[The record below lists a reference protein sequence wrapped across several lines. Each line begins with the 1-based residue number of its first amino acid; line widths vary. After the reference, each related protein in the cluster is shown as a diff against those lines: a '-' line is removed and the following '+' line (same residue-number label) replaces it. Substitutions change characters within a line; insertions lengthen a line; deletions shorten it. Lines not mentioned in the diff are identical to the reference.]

1 MLHIYSKYCEN
12 KYGGVILKLNK
23 QSLLIALILLIS
35 CLAISTVSAADT
47 NNADITVAT
56 SDIELESVN
65 EANILLDNEN
75 QIELDVSSN
84 NTNDENKNAPE
95 SEGIYTNNG
104 DNNLN
109 NTKVTPIINVDDV
122 IIKNGENIII
132 PFNVTDNEGNLI
144 PGGAIVSLNWMN
156 NTVSQY
162 VELENGKGL
171 ANFSVELLIGKVS
184 DSNSSIN
191 FSDLIKD
198 ILKLLNLNSTSE
210 SNPDP
215 INISED
221 SDFDIFNLFN
231 ITIPDYSN
239 IINNL
244 NITLPNITMPDY
256 SNIFNNLN
264 VTLPDIADLFDSL
277 NVTLPDIADL
287 FDSLNITLPNITELI
302 NSLNVT
308 LPDIADLIDSLNI
321 TLPNITEIIGNLNV
335 TLHDIADLSDSLNI
349 NLPNITE
356 LINSLNVTLPN
367 VIDLIDSLNV
377 TLPDIADLFDSLN
390 VILPNV
396 TDLINNLNITLPN
409 ITELIDSLNVT
420 LPNITFDLNR
430 ILNIISSLFEGD
442 KGIMWNYT
450 FIPGTYNITIKYIG
464 DENYADAISEGKL
477 IITGPNMVANDIVM
491 YYKDGTRYVVN
502 LTDYEGNPLFNQ
514 TVTIT
519 INGQKYDRTT
529 DDNGSA
535 SLTIN
540 LNAGNYTVSALY
552 GTNIVENTITI
563 LSTIEGNDIIKVFR
577 NDTQYYATFFD
588 KQGKALAEGTD
599 AIFNINGVMY
609 ERKVNENGTARLN
622 INLNPGEYIITA
634 TNPVTGEKHS
644 NNITVLANIISGDLV
659 KYYKNDSQYI
669 VTILG
674 NDGKVVGAGETV
686 KFNINGVFYERQTN
700 ASGQAKLNINL
711 SPGEYIITG
720 EYNGCKVSNNI
731 KVKSILA
738 TDDLTKTYSQ
748 SKAFETRLVGGQG
761 NPLANETVKFNI
773 NGVLYDRVTDSNG
786 VAKLNINLQK
796 GEYIITSTYNGLNIA
811 NTVTVTE

>member
-287 FDSLNITLPNITELI
+287 FDSLNIT
-302 NSLNVT
+302 
-308 LPDIADLIDSLNI
+308 
-321 TLPNITEIIGNLNV
+321 
-335 TLHDIADLSDSLNI
+335 
-349 NLPNITE
+349 LPNITE